1 MAYRPTFTSKPQ
13 CWWLRHIKVMRRG
26 VRKRM
31 IIYIMM
37 HVCLSRKMITSSWES
52 PVTTW
57 TPHNHPVQLPVIF
70 DGSRLVF
77 HGSMSV
83 FMVVVVTVIIKSVII
98 STCDYNNDWV
108 FKDTLQVPVVEPY
121 AGWAM
126 LTTQVKWKQK
136 NKKKT
141 KKRKKKQNFL
151 NMLKLMLVIECL
163 LKNSFFCHFIK

>member
-1 MAYRPTFTSKPQ
+1 MSAYPLNLGWRFPSLAHTDD
-13 CWWLRHIKVMRRG
+13 LDYADLY
-26 VRKRM
+26 KR
-31 IIYIMM
+31 INQEDDIYIMM
-37 HVCLSRKMITSSWES
+37 QCLFVCLSRKMITSSWES

-57 TPHNHPVQLPVIF
+57 TPHNHPVQLQVSF

-126 LTTQVKWKQK
+126 LTTQVKRKQK
-136 NKKKT
+136 SQKKTKKKKENKKVKRKQKSKKKT
-141 KKRKKKQNFL
+141 KK
-151 NMLKLMLVIECL
+151 
-163 LKNSFFCHFIK
+163 

>member
-1 MAYRPTFTSKPQ
+1 
-13 CWWLRHIKVMRRG
+13 
-26 VRKRM
+26 
-31 IIYIMM
+31 
-37 HVCLSRKMITSSWES
+37 MITSSCES

-57 TPHNHPVQLPVIF
+57 TTPNHPVQLQVSF

-98 STCDYNNDWV
+98 SPCDYNNDWV

-126 LTTQVKWKQK
+126 LTTQVKRKQK
-136 NKKKT
+136 SQKKTKKKKENKKVKRKQKSKKKT
-141 KKRKKKQNFL
+141 KK
-151 NMLKLMLVIECL
+151 
-163 LKNSFFCHFIK
+163 